1 MSLLR
6 RIAPA
11 LALLVLAPLVAEFL
25 LVDFSVRQLGLVILL
40 LVIWFGV
47 ARTRFP
53 GPPIGAAAVA
63 ARAAEI
69 AAEEQAVGE
78 A

>member
-1 MSLLR
+1 MA
-6 RIAPA
+6 I
-11 LALLVLAPLVAEFL
+11 
-25 LVDFSVRQLGLVILL
+25 
-40 LVIWFGV
+40 IWFGV

-69 AAEEQAVGE
+69 AAEEQALGASLKTRIPGGRAPGE
-78 A
+78 HSKKGWKASCLPALFAAQKLAC